1 MKASHLVF
9 YVKLLVAF
17 IMLGTGLFFILYPD
31 KFQMLEPPMVI
42 GIGAVFV
49 ARGIFRAYSA
59 YKHDFENKPD

>member
-1 MKASHLVF
+1 
-9 YVKLLVAF
+9 
-17 IMLGTGLFFILYPD
+17 MLGTGLFFILYPD